1 MLQYFPDIR
10 WGGAASLNLA
20 ARHVGKE
27 VSLMVTFGDLFQYTL
42 VLCGVFGV
50 AVAIFSRRK

>member
-1 MLQYFPDIR
+1 M
-10 WGGAASLNLA
+10 NLA